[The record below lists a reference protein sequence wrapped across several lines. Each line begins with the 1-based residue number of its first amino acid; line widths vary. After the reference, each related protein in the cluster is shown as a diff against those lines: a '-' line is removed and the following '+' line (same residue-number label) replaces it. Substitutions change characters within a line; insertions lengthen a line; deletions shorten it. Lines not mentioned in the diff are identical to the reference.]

1 MRGRPERQARMLFG
15 ETPDDLIP
23 ESHPIRRI
31 RLIVERCLARLDGD
45 LTVLYAVKGRPSVP
59 PEHLLKATI
68 LMALFTVR
76 SDRQFC
82 ERLQYDL
89 LFKWFLDLNIT
100 DPAFDHSTFS
110 KNRKRLLQHGIA
122 RQLLHAVV
130 EEAELLK
137 LTSDQHFTVDG
148 TLLTAWASHKSFKPK
163 APTEPPEPPAGAG
176 STTAGTSRNP
186 SVDFRGDRR
195 SNATHCSTTDP
206 DARLAR
212 KGPGQPATLSYL
224 GHVLMEN
231 RNGLVV
237 DATLTQASGTA
248 EVEAALTLLAARPVG
263 KHLTVG
269 ADKGFD
275 TPWFVEECRQL
286 QVTPHVAQKARHSA
300 IDGRTTRHAG
310 YRESQKRRKRVEEI
324 FGWVKTVGN
333 LRKLPFCG
341 VAKNEAAFLFRV
353 LAYNLRRLATLTA
366 PAPV

>member
-23 ESHPIRRI
+23 ASHPIRRI
-31 RLIVERCLARLDGD
+31 RLIVERCLSRLDED

-100 DPAFDHSTFS
+100 DAAFDHSTFT

-130 EEAELLK
+130 DEAELLQ

-163 APTEPPEPPAGAG
+163 TPKDPPDPPSGEG
-176 STTAGTSRNP
+176 SATATTSRNP
-186 SVDFRGDRR
+186 SVDFRGERR
-195 SNATHCSTTDP
+195 TNETHCSTTDP

-212 KGPGQPATLSYL
+212 KSLGQPATLSYL

-237 DATLTQASGTA
+237 DATLTQARGTA
-248 EVEAALTLLAARPVG
+248 EVEAALTLLADRPAG

-269 ADKGFD
+269 ADKGYD
-275 TPWFVEECRQL
+275 TAWFVDECRRL
-286 QVTPHVAQKARHSA
+286 QVTPHVAQKTKRSA
-300 IDGRTTRHAG
+300 VDGRTTRHPG
-310 YRESQKRRKRVEEI
+310 YRASQKRRKRVEEI

-341 VAKNEAAFLFRV
+341 TMKNEAAFLFRLV
-353 LAYNLRRLATLTA
+353 AYNLRRLATLTA
-366 PAPV
+366 PATT